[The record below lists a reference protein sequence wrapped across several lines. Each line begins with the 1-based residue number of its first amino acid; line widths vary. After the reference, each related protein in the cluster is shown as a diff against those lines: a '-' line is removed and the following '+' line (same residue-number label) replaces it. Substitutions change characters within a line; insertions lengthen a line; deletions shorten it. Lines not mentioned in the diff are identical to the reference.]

1 LDSSVIA
8 SPTGRARPLHWDGD
22 AVSMTS
28 GVTTTAARTEDRL
41 EEIWRRR
48 YAGVFN
54 PARLKAMPTGR
65 GMNAAQANHNRRRET
80 AHAVQHCTQ

>member
-28 GVTTTAARTEDRL
+28 GVTTTEARAEDRL
-41 EEIWRRR
+41 EENLASSLRRR
-48 YAGVFN
+48 IQSGAAEGHANRAGN
-54 PARLKAMPTGR
+54 ERCASKP
-65 GMNAAQANHNRRRET
+65 
-80 AHAVQHCTQ
+80 